1 MKKPVTKISQSIAAL
16 LIIFCVFSSSAY
28 SQSVWVEE
36 PDGEA
41 TIGLEALIPS
51 LDIANGDDPI
61 FAAYLY
67 SHIPISEQ
75 FTLQFDLPISYLN
88 GVGDGIGIGNPYVGL
103 QYGSVNSG
111 IKVDLGLRLPLA
123 SDNGTS
129 LAGFISDT
137 YKVTPFV
144 PDVFGII
151 SNIHYRYEAES
162 GLILRLGGGPELVV
176 PDEGDEDLFVKYY
189 GQLLYGVNDFTFG
202 AGITGRVITTLQGL
216 SFSERANHNLGI
228 TGSHDFDKATLGAHL
243 YFPVDDSFTGIEDLV
258 DYVFA
263 VNVTFPL

>member
-1 MKKPVTKISQSIAAL
+1 LKSRTEKQLLAL
-16 LIIFCVFSSSAY
+16 KLC
-28 SQSVWVEE
+28 
-36 PDGEA
+36 
-41 TIGLEALIPS
+41 IPS
-51 LDIANGDDPI
+51 LYIANGEDPI

-88 GVGDGIGIGNPYVGL
+88 GVGHGIGIGNPYVGL

-129 LAGFISDT
+129 LAGFVSDT
-137 YKVTPFV
+137 YNVTPFV
-144 PDVFGII
+144 PNVFGII